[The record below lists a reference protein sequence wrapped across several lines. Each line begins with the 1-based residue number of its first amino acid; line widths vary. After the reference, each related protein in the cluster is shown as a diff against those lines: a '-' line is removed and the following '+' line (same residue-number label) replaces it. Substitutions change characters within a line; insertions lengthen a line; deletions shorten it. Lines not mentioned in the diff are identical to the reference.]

1 MALPASGPLSLG
13 DVNVELA
20 LTRTTTIHMGATG
33 VRTLY
38 NVPTGAIRLA
48 ADGYGKANRVPLN
61 YVFSANVTQTT
72 ITMSSI
78 VGYNAG
84 KSDLTITVNP
94 NVIVS
99 STSTATPAIAIT
111 GAAAGDTITL
121 VNNGYIYGKGGAGGA
136 GGGYNTSGGA
146 GGAGSI
152 GGPAIT
158 LTALT
163 GIPFIVQNN
172 GVIAGGSGG
181 GGGGGVAEGYY
192 FGFYY
197 GFIAIT
203 MGGGGGGGGII
214 TGAGGVRGTGSGTG
228 SGRAGLP
235 GAGTPPA
242 YTAGLGQDGFDN
254 SSFRLNPGIGGNGGR
269 LGTAGFNGVAGTASG
284 GYAAAGGVG
293 GLAGRAVTLNGSV
306 YTAAVTASALS
317 SVVIGAGGTFTCAA
331 TTLRFGQKIT
341 VTGTNTGTGS
351 ITGYV
356 SGTVYYVITTNG
368 STTFTLSTLW
378 NGTDV
383 ASTAG
388 TPIGLTF
395 TKDGTTAG
403 AIA

>member
-1 MALPASGPLSLG
+1 MALPGATSAISLG

-20 LTRTTTIHMGATG
+20 LTRTTTIHLGATG

-48 ADGYGKANRVPLN
+48 ADGWGKANRVPLN
-61 YVFSANVTQTT
+61 YVFSANATQTT

-99 STSTATPAIAIT
+99 STSTAAPAIAIT

-121 VNNGYIYGKGGAGGA
+121 VNNGYIFGMGGAGGT
-136 GGGYNTSGGA
+136 GGGYNTGGP
-146 GGAGSI
+146 GTVGAA

-163 GIPFIVQNN
+163 GIPFYVQNN

-181 GGGGGVAEGYY
+181 GGGGGGAEGFYWYWGTYY
-192 FGFYY
+192 VLSAGS
-197 GFIAIT
+197 
-203 MGGGGGGGGII
+203 GGGGGII
-214 TGAGGVRGTGSGTG
+214 NGPAGTRGTGTFSYSGFST
-228 SGRAGLP
+228 AG
-235 GAGTPPA
+235 GGTPPA
-242 YTAGLGQDGFDN
+242 YTAGTAGVTFFV
-254 SSFRLNPGIGGNGGR
+254 SSVGKKGGVGGNGGI
-269 LGTAGFNGVAGTASG
+269 LGAAGFPGANGTGSG
-284 GYAAAGGVG
+284 GYNGPGAVG
-293 GLAGRAVTLNGSV
+293 GLAGRAVTLNSAV
-306 YTAAVTASALS
+306 YTATPTASALS
-317 SVVIGAGGTFTCAA
+317 GVVIGAGGTFTCAA
-331 TTLRFGQKIT
+331 TTLRFGQKVT

-356 SGTVYYVITTNG
+356 TGTVYYITVTNG

-378 NGTDV
+378 NGTAV
-383 ASTAG
+383 ATTAG